1 MLLGGF
7 CFLSEHQPAPR
18 LVALW
23 FDPHHM
29 VPDDAYSTPNV
40 CGCQLCFQRARL
52 RDDRYALAV
61 GAVQKVARPVVHTY
75 TFRRAAVF
83 YPLLVTLLCTLQVVK
98 HVGPLEM
105 PIVVSKN
112 GVRHTCVYFAYFVV
126 FQVVVLCLL
135 KV

>member
-1 MLLGGF
+1 
-7 CFLSEHQPAPR
+7 
-18 LVALW
+18 
-23 FDPHHM
+23 
-29 VPDDAYSTPNV
+29 
-40 CGCQLCFQRARL
+40 
-52 RDDRYALAV
+52 V